1 MTPFD
6 EYQGQARPVTF
17 VQITVSSMDDAED
30 IAPPVG
36 PITRVVPD
44 MPPPMLAAI
53 LASPTPLAALLD
65 MVAGACIGVEPE
77 RRPTAAQV
85 R

>member
-1 MTPFD
+1 
-6 EYQGQARPVTF
+6 
-17 VQITVSSMDDAED
+17 
-30 IAPPVG
+30 
-36 PITRVVPD
+36 
-44 MPPPMLAAI
+44 MLAAI

-65 MVAGACIGVEPE
+65 MVAGACISVEPE

>member
-1 MTPFD
+1 M
-6 EYQGQARPVTF
+6 AF

-30 IAPPVG
+30 AALSVG
-36 PITRVVPD
+36 PSTRVLPD

-65 MVAGACIGVEPE
+65 IVAGACISVEPE
-77 RRPTAAQV
+77 RRPTAAAT
-85 R
+85 